1 MKKVAALLGVTLALL
16 PAGLLAQ
23 AASPP
28 VPSSASALNSPVAPS
43 ASTSD
48 SSAMGLTAGSAMSAT
63 NPPPAPLTLPQKYTY
78 ALKDAFQPARLL
90 YLFAR
95 AGVDQ
100 ANDSPKP
107 WGGGT
112 NAYAVRV
119 ASRVGSNLVKEN
131 IAFGV
136 AAVDHE
142 ERRYFR
148 LGESSSGWLRTRH
161 AVRRAFIARSE
172 NGGEMLAYSNFV
184 SAFSAPFI
192 TQAWRPDGVKGGREL
207 RGGSIS
213 MGMNAA
219 TNLWKEFIPDFTKRH
234 QMKKSV
240 NP

>member
-1 MKKVAALLGVTLALL
+1 MKKLAALLGVTLAFL
-16 PAGLLAQ
+16 PAALLAQ
-23 AASPP
+23 EDSRPA
-28 VPSSASALNSPVAPS
+28 PSSASASNAPAPS
-43 ASTSD
+43 SAIESP
-48 SSAMGLTAGSAMSAT
+48 AMGLTAGSAISAT

-95 AGVDQ
+95 AGQDQ

-107 WGGGT
+107 WGGGL

-148 LGESSSGWLRTRH
+148 LGESSSGWTRTRH

-172 NGGEMLAYSNFV
+172 NGGEMLAYSNFI

-219 TNLWKEFIPDFTKRH
+219 TNLWKEFVPDFTKRH
-234 QMKKSV
+234 QMKKSL

>member
-1 MKKVAALLGVTLALL
+1 MKKAAALLGVVLAFLL
-16 PAGLLAQ
+16 TPAGLAAQ
-23 AASPP
+23 EE
-28 VPSSASALNSPVAPS
+28 PSSVP
-43 ASTSD
+43 
-48 SSAMGLTAGSAMSAT
+48 AMGLTADSTPSTTA
-63 NPPPAPLTLPQKYTY
+63 PPPPPLTLPQKYTF

-90 YLFAR
+90 YIVTR
-95 AGVDQ
+95 AATDQ
-100 ANDSPKP
+100 AADAPSK
-107 WGGGT
+107 WGGGAD
-112 NAYAVRV
+112 AYGVRV
-119 ASRVGSNLVKEN
+119 ASRLGSSLIKEN

-148 LGESSSGWLRTRH
+148 LGESSSGWVRTRH

-172 NGGEMLAYSNFV
+172 HGGEMLAYSNFI
-184 SAFSAPFI
+184 SAFTAPFI

-219 TNLWKEFIPDFTKRH
+219 TNLWREFLPDFTKRH
-234 QMKKSV
+234 QMRHSS